1 MQYPNIL
8 LRSSLIFEHPAHIFP
23 GNNLAAL
30 AEDLQQAVV
39 PAASRRSSGKLPPQ
53 QQAVAPAASRQPSS
67 KQSTQQ
73 QVADNVQKKIHKI
86 AGYVSFR
93 G

>member
-30 AEDLQQAVV
+30 AEDL
-39 PAASRRSSGKLPPQ
+39 

>member
-30 AEDLQQAVV
+30 AEDLQQAV
-39 PAASRRSSGKLPPQ
+39 
-53 QQAVAPAASRQPSS
+53 APAASRQPSS
-67 KQSTQQ
+67 KPSLRQQ
-73 QVADNVQKKIHKI
+73 AVNPAAICRPGGKP
-86 AGYVSFR
+86 SL
-93 G
+93 